1 MTESKHSR
9 TLLIF
14 NLSDNQTDLYGKGTK
29 HEMKRNRFRT
39 AKINIIN
46 KMPSQSPS
54 YYPPLVKNKADKN
67 ENDFE
72 QIIFATE
79 NTTQICVFWGES
91 D

>member
-1 MTESKHSR
+1 MTESKRSR

-14 NLSDNQTDLYGKGTK
+14 NLSDNQTDLYGKVRK
-29 HEMKRNRFRT
+29 RQMKRNRFHT
-39 AKINIIN
+39 AKTNII
-46 KMPSQSPS
+46 KTISTLSPS